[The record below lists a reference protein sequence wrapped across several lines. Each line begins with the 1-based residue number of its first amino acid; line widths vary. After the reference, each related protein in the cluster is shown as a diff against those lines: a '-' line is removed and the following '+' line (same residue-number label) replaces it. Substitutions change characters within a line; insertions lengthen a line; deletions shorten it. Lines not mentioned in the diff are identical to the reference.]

1 MIKVATSI
9 LAADILKIE
18 NQIKI
23 IDESGADYIH
33 IDIMDGHYVP
43 NITFGPSIVRAIK
56 KIIVNSGGKLSLQS
70 HQHRSEHWI
79 IVEGEAE
86 VTINDEIKILKENET
101 IFIPRE
107 SKHRLANESAKKLI
121 IIELWYGDILDE
133 NDIERFE
140 DIYERI

>member
-1 MIKVATSI
+1 MK
-9 LAADILKIE
+9 
-18 NQIKI
+18 
-23 IDESGADYIH
+23 
-33 IDIMDGHYVP
+33 
-43 NITFGPSIVRAIK
+43 SIVEKPWGTYQILEEGTHYIVK

-79 IVEGEAE
+79 IAEGEAV
-86 VTINDEIKILKENET
+86 VTINDEIKILKENKT
-101 IFIPRE
+101 IFIPRK
-107 SKHRLANESAKKLI
+107 SKHRIANESAKKLI

>member
-1 MIKVATSI
+1 MK
-9 LAADILKIE
+9 
-18 NQIKI
+18 
-23 IDESGADYIH
+23 
-33 IDIMDGHYVP
+33 
-43 NITFGPSIVRAIK
+43 SIVEKPWGSYQVLNEGIHYTVK

-70 HQHRSEHWI
+70 HKHRSEYWI
-79 IVEGEAE
+79 IVEGKAV
-86 VTINDEIKILKENET
+86 VTINDQIKILKENET

-107 SKHRLANESAKKLI
+107 SKHRLANESSKKLI

>member
-1 MIKVATSI
+1 MK
-9 LAADILKIE
+9 
-18 NQIKI
+18 
-23 IDESGADYIH
+23 
-33 IDIMDGHYVP
+33 
-43 NITFGPSIVRAIK
+43 SIVEKPWGSYQVLDQGTHYTVK

-70 HQHRSEHWI
+70 HQHRSEYWI
-79 IVEGEAE
+79 IAEGEAV
-86 VTINDEIKILKENET
+86 VTINDEIKTLKENET

>member
-1 MIKVATSI
+1 MK
-9 LAADILKIE
+9 
-18 NQIKI
+18 
-23 IDESGADYIH
+23 
-33 IDIMDGHYVP
+33 
-43 NITFGPSIVRAIK
+43 SIVEKPWGSYQVLEEGTHYTVK
-56 KIIVNSGGKLSLQS
+56 KLIVNSGGKLSLQS

-101 IFIPRE
+101 IFIPQG
-107 SKHRLANESAKKLI
+107 SKHRLANKAAKKLT

>member
-1 MIKVATSI
+1 MKSI
-9 LAADILKIE
+9 IEKPWGSYQILE
-18 NQIKI
+18 
-23 IDESGADYIH
+23 EGA
-33 IDIMDGHYVP
+33 HYTV
-43 NITFGPSIVRAIK
+43 K

-79 IVEGEAE
+79 IAEGEAV
-86 VTINDEIKILKENET
+86 VTINDEIKILKENKT
-101 IFIPRE
+101 IFIPRK